1 MRMTKCVG
9 RCSSGTALR
18 SKAAAGPF
26 AAGDWPAV
34 MSGIFGG
41 RVPVSSSRPG
51 CLLGLYLLSNT
62 YDAPHI
68 NRVVRYVDR

>member
-1 MRMTKCVG
+1 MRMTRCVG

-18 SKAAAGPF
+18 NKAAAGPF

-34 MSGIFGG
+34 MSGIFG

-51 CLLGLYLLSNT
+51 CLLASYLLSDT
-62 YDAPHI
+62 MHHVLIVLSDT
-68 NRVVRYVDR
+68 